1 MLHGNVISMK
11 EACHNQSIALACNE
25 SEATNPLCVISRQFR
40 ISFVT
45 TLITSRL
52 FHTGAASFAVGAIL
66 SSSSGSNSLSLYL
79 VFCFQPVPSKFVVLC
94 AVFFDLVQQ

>member
-11 EACHNQSIALACNE
+11 ETCHNRSIVLACNE
-25 SEATNPLCVISRQFR
+25 SEATNPSCVISRQFR

-45 TLITSRL
+45 LSSHPDSSTC
-52 FHTGAASFAVGAIL
+52 AASFAVGAI
-66 SSSSGSNSLSLYL
+66 SSSSSSDSNSLSWHL
-79 VFCFQPVPSKFVVLC
+79 VFCFQSVPFKFVVLY